1 MKQIISYKN
10 CRPKTKSS
18 PKGGGGR
25 MRPVS
30 GPPAKAKED
39 IPDYD
44 ESGERELT
52 EKEKIDR
59 CALILP
65 F

>member
-1 MKQIISYKN
+1 
-10 CRPKTKSS
+10 
-18 PKGGGGR
+18 

-30 GPPAKAKED
+30 GPPAKIKEE

-52 EKEKIDR
+52 EQEKIDR
-59 CALILP
+59 CELFL
-65 F
+65 FFLT